1 MDVVLT
7 SPDPEWLEITD
18 TQRPRGKCLLLT
30 CEGVAVIGEYDGH
43 TENYAAFFA
52 LPKVPE
58 GIKGKLYMCSQKGD
72 VP

>member
-1 MDVVLT
+1 M
-7 SPDPEWLEITD
+7 
-18 TQRPRGKCLLLT
+18 K
-30 CEGVAVIGEYDGH
+30 DGH